1 MRRALSVLL
10 VLCMGSSLLLTGCS
24 ALKGLGGKSNDPYT
38 LDYELDESNVD
49 FFLYNDDFDTI
60 VSASPFYPGSRPQ
73 PSQNTAAFY
82 EARAKRVQ
90 GITADAAELVKAC
103 AAAKPAMAT
112 LRSDYTVY
120 LDKVR
125 KEEPRIDDWVKE
137 TMTQVALLPTQQL
150 VAEQEYAAMLE
161 QPADLAYV
169 KAMRDY
175 LAVTKAVQLGG
186 LYLKDANNVAAF
198 AAVTLS
204 DLSESKNANVQAAN
218 AELDGKMEA
227 DVAAALKALEP
238 VAASVADIEYG
249 LRQLVSGDYYM
260 AQEGFGFMA
269 SEMPKLDEAVASL
282 SVREGLSEQDVADIK
297 TWYAAFKEYETSL
310 QSHFESVDTAGIIR
324 VPSDDADGLFDLGL
338 ERAYAAEAGGYVP
351 GDSMDAGIAAMS
363 QEPPAPPAKGWLAS
377 GWGLVKSGFG
387 KAKTAVGVTVDT
399 LGSGVQVISAVGCGI
414 YYGNKP
420 KDIIDNA
427 MNGPKMVFDNYNNGV
442 SGSDTIKTA
451 GEYIEGVEKGA
462 GDVVGWAGAKPIELI
477 IGKGKVSETTKWALG
492 GLTQI
497 TTGMFT
503 GMAKGIYK
511 VADKRSSTADVAG
524 GFVDIAL
531 GSIGGSKLIVKA
543 SQIPGLIK
551 GSLQAVKSG
560 GKAALSLAGSAAN
573 KAEAKV
579 LTQRIAELL
588 TKKKLNPAQYKELI
602 SNQLRVEINKAVG
615 QLIAGSREAMI
626 KKIRDLMSK
635 GAAGGMTNFREGAK
649 SSLQDLLTKSFD
661 KSLKGLLDAGTT
673 VMGTTLT
680 DYLDNLVAAGLAD
693 GVLTGLINE
702 ALAVPPDPE
711 QMAGTWSGSLTILK
725 VEIPAS
731 EKKTA
736 DDAKCEQLFKQLEGK
751 KIPMTLDIRMG
762 SGGSGSVALKGGQ
775 GSGSGTIRYS
785 GGAVTMVI
793 GADGTTYRM
802 TGSAAFTKGGGMKMG
817 GSWSAP
823 YQKSQIKMSG
833 SWTAAK

>member
-10 VLCMGSSLLLTGCS
+10 VLCMSSSFLLSGCS
-24 ALKGLGGKSNDPYT
+24 ALKGIGGKSNDPYT

-82 EARAKRVQ
+82 EARAKRVA
-90 GITADAAELVKAC
+90 GITAEAAALVKAC
-103 AAAKPAMAT
+103 EAAKPAMAT
-112 LRSDYTVY
+112 LRSDYTAY
-120 LDKVR
+120 LEIVR
-125 KEEPRIDDWVKE
+125 KEEPRIGEWVTE
-137 TMTQVALLPTQQL
+137 SMTQVALVPTQQL
-150 VAEQEYAAMLE
+150 VAESEYAAMIE

-186 LYLKDANNVAAF
+186 LYLKDANNVAGF
-198 AAVTLS
+198 AAVTLA
-204 DLSESKNANVQAAN
+204 DLSASKSAKVQAAN
-218 AELDGKMEA
+218 TELDKQMET
-227 DVAAALKALEP
+227 DVAAALEALEP
-238 VAASVADIEYG
+238 VAAGLAEIKFG
-249 LRQLVSGDYYM
+249 LRQLVSGDYYL

-269 SEMPKLDEAVASL
+269 SEMPKLDEAVASIE
-282 SVREGLSEQDVADIK
+282 VREGLSEQDVADVK
-297 TWYAAFKEYETSL
+297 AYYAGYKEYVTSL
-310 QSHFESVDTAGIIR
+310 QSHFESLDTAGIIR
-324 VPSDDADGLFDLGL
+324 VPSNDADGLFDLGL
-338 ERAYAAEAGGYVP
+338 EKAYAAEGGYVP
-351 GDSMDAGIAAMS
+351 GDSMNAGIAAMS
-363 QEPPAPPAKGWLAS
+363 QDPPAPPAEGWLSS

-420 KDIIDNA
+420 KEIIENA
-427 MNGPKMVFDNYNNGV
+427 MNGPKMVFENYKNGV

-462 GDVVGWAGAKPIELI
+462 GEYVGWAASKPIELV

-511 VADKRSSTADVAG
+511 VADKRSSTADVVG

-551 GSLQAVKSG
+551 GSLQAVKAGS
-560 GKAALSLAGSAAN
+560 KAALSMAGSAAN
-573 KAEAKV
+573 KAEAKA
-579 LTQRIAELL
+579 LAQRIAQLL
-588 TKKKLNPAQYKELI
+588 TKKKLNPAEYKELI
-602 SNQLRVEINKAVG
+602 SNQLKVEINKAVG
-615 QLIAGSREAMI
+615 QLIVGSRQAMI
-626 KKIRDLMSK
+626 KKIRDLIAK
-635 GAAGGMTNFREGAK
+635 GATGGMTNFKEGVK
-649 SSLQDLLTKSFD
+649 SSLEDLLTKSFD
-661 KSLKGLLDAGTT
+661 KSLKGFLDAGTT
-673 VMGTTLT
+673 VMGTTLK
-680 DYLDNLVAAGLAD
+680 DYIDNLVAAGLAD
-693 GVLTGLINE
+693 GVLTGLIND

-711 QMAGTWSGSLTILK
+711 QMAGMWNGSLTILK
-725 VEIPAS
+725 VTIPES

-736 DDAKCEQLFKQLEGK
+736 DDAKCEQMFKQLEGK
-751 KIPMTLDIRMG
+751 KIPMKLDIDMG
-762 SGGSGSVALKGGQ
+762 ASGSGSVTLTGSNGG
-775 GSGSGTIRYS
+775 GSGTITYS
-785 GGAVTMVI
+785 GGAVSMVI
-793 GADGTTYRM
+793 TADGTTYTM
-802 TGSAAFTKGGGMKMG
+802 KGTAKFTKSGGMSMG
-817 GSWSAP
+817 GSWTAP
-823 YQKSQIKMSG
+823 FQKSQIIMSG